1 MTIVEKNGIDGT
13 WLFRT
18 QPLQID
24 QTQSMREI
32 SLQLAP
38 IPTPVPM
45 TDQNHSM
52 TQHEQ
57 QQQLQQRQHHHQ
69 QQQQQQQHKQQQ
81 QQQQQKQQQQQ
92 QKSSQAQ
99 AAAVYTQQNQQQQQQ
114 QQQQGPQHIEHI
126 RHRSFAGPIPTE
138 PTKVAK
144 SSTAPNLRTSNSLS
158 EMFRVI

>member
-114 QQQQGPQHIEHI
+114 QQGPQHIEHI

>member
-1 MTIVEKNGIDGT
+1 MTIVEKNGIDGA

-18 QPLQID
+18 QPLQIG

-57 QQQLQQRQHHHQ
+57 QQQLQQRQQHHQQ

-81 QQQQQKQQQQQ
+81 QQQQKQQQQQQQ

-114 QQQQGPQHIEHI
+114 GPQHIEHT